1 MMNWVAQHS
10 SALQV
15 FLNGL
20 MVLIWILYLQIFL
33 TSFHRQ
39 RRSDVLIT
47 VGAGVGLKARC
58 FVTNLGLEPV
68 YLLDLHVEIETE
80 KGTHQAKIT
89 DRTEL
94 SDEELNNP
102 AEATNQGPLKSG
114 ESIDIGSFETLIKR
128 ASSGR
133 QTFRPETDVSSIE
146 ITALVA
152 VAATSSLAG
161 ASRKYMIRPDE
172 NGKVQLFPT
181 TLIATQ
187 VRSRAGRRKLRKK
200 LSHEFHE

>member
-1 MMNWVAQHS
+1 MLNWIAQHS

-20 MVLIWILYLQIFL
+20 MVLIWILYLQVFL
-33 TSFHRQ
+33 TSFRRQ

-47 VGAGVGLKARC
+47 LGAGVGLSARC

-68 YLLDLHVEIETE
+68 YLLDLLIEIETE
-80 KGTHQAKIT
+80 KGTHNARIT

-94 SDEELNNP
+94 TDEELNNP

-114 ESIDIGSFETLIKR
+114 EFIDIGNFETLIKR
-128 ASSGR
+128 ASSRR
-133 QTFRPETDVSSIE
+133 QTYHPEADVFSIE

-152 VAATSSLAG
+152 TATTSSLAG
-161 ASRKYMIRPDE
+161 ASRKYMVRSRE
-172 NGKVQLFPT
+172 GKIHLFPT
-181 TLIATQ
+181 EIIATQ
-187 VRSRAGRRKLRKK
+187 VRSRAGRRRLRKK
-200 LSHEFHE
+200 LSRRLDE